1 MRSVSFGKLLPLLPV
16 VVWVFCLTLF
26 GFVGADWY
34 WRFVAPQTEHASYL
48 SPADPAVV
56 GHEIVQRHLFGVL
69 LQEVSGSVA
78 AQQFRLI
85 GLVTH
90 FDSGPGFAILQANG
104 ETESIA
110 AIVGEEFMPGVILTG
125 ITERAVEISQGG
137 TQTILKLE
145 DEKVVESSAPLPREI
160 P

>member
-1 MRSVSFGKLLPLLPV
+1 MKFVSLGKLLPILPAA
-16 VVWVFCLTLF
+16 VWVFCLTLF

-34 WRFVAPQTEHASYL
+34 WRFFAPQAEHTAYL
-48 SPADPAVV
+48 SPADPALVER
-56 GHEIVQRHLFGVL
+56 EIAQRHLFGVL
-69 LQEVSGSVA
+69 LQEVSSSA
-78 AQQFRLI
+78 ATQQFRLI

-90 FDSGPGFAILQANG
+90 FGSSSGFAILQANG

-110 AIVGEEFMPGVILTG
+110 AIVGEEFMPGVTLTG

-145 DEKVVESSAPLPREI
+145 DEKAVEPSAPLPQEI